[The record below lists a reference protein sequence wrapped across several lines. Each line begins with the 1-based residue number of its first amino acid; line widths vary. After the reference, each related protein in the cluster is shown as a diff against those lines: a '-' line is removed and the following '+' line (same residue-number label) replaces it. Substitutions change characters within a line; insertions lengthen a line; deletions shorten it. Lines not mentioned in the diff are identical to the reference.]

1 MATATNNR
9 RLGLAQVR
17 HLYPGA
23 HDALRPKA
31 KHEHGSRSDHR
42 LERLGIVFVLLFM
55 AAVFAGAAQAG
66 DLVTGDSVVTPTDSA
81 GTTVTP
87 TDSAGT
93 SDGATDPSG
102 SSSSDP
108 TAPSDG
114 GDPGSETS
122 TDTATSTDPPAD
134 ATSGGDTSSPS
145 DGAPLPEPSSGDATS
160 DPGST
165 TPPVTEEPPVT
176 ETPPVVEPVDPP
188 AEEQPPV
195 ASGGD
200 GQQQKPTEPFPSGP
214 TGIELD
220 GVIATAPI
228 VSGGLDLLQIGG
240 GPSTKD
246 RDTRVADGDGRST
259 KASSATSSF
268 HHQGSPTGSSSS
280 GASGGSG
287 ASGSGGGVGL
297 AVEFLLAAL
306 VILRYAYRA
315 SFTLPDSRAFALRE
329 ERPG

>member
-23 HDALRPKA
+23 HDALRLNA

-55 AAVFAGAAQAG
+55 AAVFAGAAHAG

-81 GTTVTP
+81 GTT
-87 TDSAGT
+87 
-93 SDGATDPSG
+93 DGATDSTET
-102 SSSSDP
+102 SSSDP

-134 ATSGGDTSSPS
+134 ATGSGDTSSPS
-145 DGAPLPEPSSGDATS
+145 DGAPLPEPSSGDATR

-188 AEEQPPV
+188 AEEQSPV
-195 ASGGD
+195 AAGD
-200 GQQQKPTEPFPSGP
+200 EGQQQKPTEPFPSGA

-220 GVIATAPI
+220 GVIATAPM

-240 GPSTKD
+240 GSSTKD

-297 AVEFLLAAL
+297 AVEFFLAAL

>member
-1 MATATNNR
+1 M
-9 RLGLAQVR
+9 
-17 HLYPGA
+17 
-23 HDALRPKA
+23 
-31 KHEHGSRSDHR
+31 HEHGSRSDHR

-55 AAVFAGAAQAG
+55 AAVFAGSAHAG
-66 DLVTGDSVVTPTDSA
+66 DLVTGDSVVTTPTDSA

-93 SDGATDPSG
+93 TDGATDSTET
-102 SSSSDP
+102 SSSDP

-114 GDPGSETS
+114 GDPGSETP

-134 ATSGGDTSSPS
+134 ATGSGDTSSPS

-176 ETPPVVEPVDPP
+176 ETPPAVEPVDPP
-188 AEEQPPV
+188 AEEQLPV
-195 ASGGD
+195 AAGD
-200 GQQQKPTEPFPSGP
+200 EGQQKPTEPFPSGA

-220 GVIATAPI
+220 GVIATAPM
-228 VSGGLDLLQIGG
+228 VPGGLDLLQIGG

-268 HHQGSPTGSSSS
+268 HHQGSTGSSSS

-297 AVEFLLAAL
+297 AVEFLLVAL

>member
-1 MATATNNR
+1 MATATNNH

-23 HDALRPKA
+23 HDALRLNA

-42 LERLGIVFVLLFM
+42 FERLAIVVVLLFM

-81 GTTVTP
+81 GTTVAP

-93 SDGATDPSG
+93 SDGATDSSG

-134 ATSGGDTSSPS
+134 ATGDTSSPS

-188 AEEQPPV
+188 AEEQTPV
-195 ASGGD
+195 AAGGE
-200 GQQQKPTEPFPSGP
+200 GQQQKPTEPFPSGA

-220 GVIATAPI
+220 GVIATAPM

-240 GPSTKD
+240 GTSTKD

-280 GASGGSG
+280 GASGVSG
-287 ASGSGGGVGL
+287 ASGSGGAVGL

>member
-23 HDALRPKA
+23 HDALRLDA

-81 GTTVTP
+81 GTT
-87 TDSAGT
+87 
-93 SDGATDPSG
+93 DGATDSSG

-134 ATSGGDTSSPS
+134 ATGSGDTSSPS

-188 AEEQPPV
+188 ADEQSPV
-195 ASGGD
+195 AAGGE
-200 GQQQKPTEPFPSGP
+200 GQQQKPTEPFPSGA

-220 GVIATAPI
+220 GVIATAPM

-240 GPSTKD
+240 GPSTKN
-246 RDTRVADGDGRST
+246 RDTRAPDGDGRST

>member
-23 HDALRPKA
+23 HDALRLNA

-55 AAVFAGAAQAG
+55 AAVFAGAAHAG

-93 SDGATDPSG
+93 TDGATDSTET
-102 SSSSDP
+102 SSSDP

-122 TDTATSTDPPAD
+122 TDTATSSDPPAD
-134 ATSGGDTSSPS
+134 ATGSGDTSSPS

-188 AEEQPPV
+188 AEEQSPV
-195 ASGGD
+195 AAGD
-200 GQQQKPTEPFPSGP
+200 EGQQQKPTEPFPSGA

-220 GVIATAPI
+220 GVIGTAPV

-246 RDTRVADGDGRST
+246 RDTRVADGDGRPT

-297 AVEFLLAAL
+297 AVEFLLVAL